1 MGPSRM
7 RRLSLSLYLTLH
19 APKSRPPN
27 VIFGAGAVSHDEN
40 DDDDD
45 ENEDENEENDGN
57 ESAAK

>member
-1 MGPSRM
+1 M